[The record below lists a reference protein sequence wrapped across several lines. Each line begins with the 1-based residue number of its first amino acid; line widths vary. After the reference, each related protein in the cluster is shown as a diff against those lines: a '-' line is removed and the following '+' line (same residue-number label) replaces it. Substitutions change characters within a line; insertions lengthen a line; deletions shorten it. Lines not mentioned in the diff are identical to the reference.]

1 MVLAVHLQNSV
12 SACLGA
18 CMQNYRYV
26 KSHYNLHETANMPLH
41 ANGNLGKCKVVLIVI
56 SGGCHAFHTTS
67 TIFSLP
73 HPEIQ
78 EVTKEVMDMV
88 TSA

>member
-67 TIFSLP
+67 TNFFC
-73 HPEIQ
+73 HIQ
-78 EVTKEVMDMV
+78 RFRR
-88 TSA
+88 